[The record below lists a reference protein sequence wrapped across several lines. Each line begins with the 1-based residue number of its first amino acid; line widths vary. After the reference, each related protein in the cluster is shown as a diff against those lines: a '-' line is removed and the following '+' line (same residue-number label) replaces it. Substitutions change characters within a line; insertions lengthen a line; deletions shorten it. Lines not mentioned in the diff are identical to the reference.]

1 MNSSQIAHRFDFY
14 TATHKGQRRRL
25 FDFAGQVGTTDFAD
39 PDQVD
44 AVGQELQ
51 DIKRMLLNHAKHE
64 NRIIHP
70 FLRDRFPEEAEFL
83 DGEHDDLQTHLV
95 ELEAYF
101 DDITSDP
108 CDLMQCRL
116 FGREFYRAL
125 QRFIARYLDHM
136 DEEERTMMHLW
147 QSCTLDELKDVVARL
162 RASMTPEEEQ
172 EELRYMLPALTPF
185 ERVKLYRVLKLG
197 VDEQRLR
204 NAWSLAE
211 SLLEPSEV
219 VRLKAEVETTEK
231 IAPIE

>member
-1 MNSSQIAHRFDFY
+1 MNSAQIAHRFDFY
-14 TATHKGQRRRL
+14 TATHKGQRRRI
-25 FDFAGQVGTTDFAD
+25 FGFAGMVGTTDFAD

-44 AVGQELQ
+44 AVGEELRN
-51 DIKRMLLNHAKHE
+51 IKRMVLTHAQHE
-64 NRIIHP
+64 TEIIHP
-70 FLRDRFPEEAEFL
+70 FLQKKFPKEAEFL
-83 DGEHDDLQTHLV
+83 DGEHIDLQTSFI

-147 QSCTLDELKDVVARL
+147 QSCSIDELKEVVADL
-162 RASMTPEEEQ
+162 RASMSAEEEQ
-172 EELRYMLPALTPF
+172 EELRIMLPALTPF

-197 VDEQRLR
+197 VDDDRYR
-204 NAWSLAE
+204 RAWELAE
-211 SLLEPSEV
+211 SLLEPAEFA
-219 VRLKAEVETTEK
+219 RLKSEMASIEATAPAE
-231 IAPIE
+231 